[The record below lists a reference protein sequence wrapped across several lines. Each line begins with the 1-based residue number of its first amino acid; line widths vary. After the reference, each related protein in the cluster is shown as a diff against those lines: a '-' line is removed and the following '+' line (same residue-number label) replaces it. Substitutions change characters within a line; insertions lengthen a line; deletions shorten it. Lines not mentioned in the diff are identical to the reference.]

1 MLNNITDYSLS
12 FDLILIDSLMQW
24 CYDLRSSLAQL
35 LSHTVLCNDCVCVC
49 VWGGVKRLTRKQKCK
64 VLVKA
69 HSDIALSCEMLN
81 HKA

>member
-1 MLNNITDYSLS
+1 MLNNITNYSLS

-35 LSHTVLCNDCVCVC
+35 LSHPVITQDCVC
-49 VWGGVKRLTRKQKCK
+49 VWGGVSNTLQENKNVKF
-64 VLVKA
+64 LVKA